1 MESSSYIQLFKE
13 HTHNEEEKKKLCF
26 FVNKNKKKRE
36 YYVSLNNRTKTW

>member
-1 MESSSYIQLFKE
+1 MKSSSYIQLFKE
-13 HTHNEEEKKKLCF
+13 HTHNEEGKKFAF